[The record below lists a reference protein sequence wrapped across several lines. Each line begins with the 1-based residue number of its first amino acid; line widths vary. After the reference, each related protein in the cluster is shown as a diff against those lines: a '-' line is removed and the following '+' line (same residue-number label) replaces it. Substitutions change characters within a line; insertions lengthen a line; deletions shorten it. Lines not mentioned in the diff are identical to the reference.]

1 MYKFESTKTLNS
13 TQKEA
18 IRLLWNSEYPINILH
33 ETIADTE
40 QYLNKLTDQNHTFV
54 YDDSGNII
62 AWYFDFIRDQERNFA
77 IVISSE
83 HQKKGLGI
91 ELINQA
97 KKNNS
102 VLNGWVIIS
111 QGHKKQDGK
120 PYKLPLQF
128 YQKLGFQ
135 TLQEEKEIHGLRLI
149 KIRFEEL
156 FTDNKIQF

>member
-1 MYKFESTKTLNS
+1 MYRFESTKTLNS

-54 YDDSGNII
+54 YVDSGNII

-77 IVISSE
+77 IIVSNE

-91 ELINQA
+91 ELINLA
-97 KKNNS
+97 KMNNS

-111 QGHKKQDGK
+111 EGHKRQNSK
-120 PYKLPLQF
+120 PYKLPLGF
-128 YQKLGFQ
+128 YQNLGFQ
-135 TLQEEKEIHGLRLI
+135 TLQEEKEIQGLRLV
-149 KIRFEEL
+149 KIRFEE
-156 FTDNKIQF
+156 

>member
-1 MYKFESTKTLNS
+1 MILNICESFVSFLLNHQDS
-13 TQKEA
+13 RLSVQTQVQF
-18 IRLLWNSEYPINILH
+18 L
-33 ETIADTE
+33 
-40 QYLNKLTDQNHTFV
+40 QNHTFV

-62 AWYFDFIRDQERNFA
+62 AWSFDFIRDQERNFA
-77 IVISSE
+77 IIVSSK

-111 QGHKKQDGK
+111 QSHKKQDSK
-120 PYKLPLQF
+120 PYKSPLEF

-135 TLQEEKEIHGLRLI
+135 TLEEEKEIQGLRLV
-149 KIRFEEL
+149 KIRFEE
-156 FTDNKIQF
+156 

>member
-1 MYKFESTKTLNS
+1 MYRFESTKTLNS

-77 IVISSE
+77 IIVSSK

-111 QGHKKQDGK
+111 EGHKRQNSK
-120 PYKLPLQF
+120 PYKLPLGF
-128 YQKLGFQ
+128 YQNLGFQ
-135 TLQEEKEIHGLRLI
+135 VLAEEKEIQGLRLV

>member
-62 AWYFDFIRDQERNFA
+62 AWSFDFIRDQERNFA
-77 IVISSE
+77 IIVSSK

-111 QGHKKQDGK
+111 QSHKKQDSK
-120 PYKLPLQF
+120 PYKSPLEF

-135 TLQEEKEIHGLRLI
+135 TLEEEKEIQGLRLV
-149 KIRFEEL
+149 KIRLEE
-156 FTDNKIQF
+156 